1 LEIVVQSFDAEWHID
16 REKKKAWR
24 LRVHGYVKGPDF
36 ITRFDLVKME
46 ERASVLK
53 FSQGKLFAVNMP
65 PEDRKL
71 LALEIK
77 RYAERTLDEQ
87 LKIIVMSRPP
97 V

>member
-1 LEIVVQSFDAEWHID
+1 MEIVIQSFDAEWHID

-24 LRVHGYVKGPDF
+24 LRVRGHVKGPDF
-36 ITRFDLVKME
+36 ITRFDLTKLE

-53 FSQGKLFAVNMP
+53 FSEGRLFKVNME